1 MNLNLLSASFN
12 LYGLLIGVGLFACI
26 FLAFF
31 HAKKRGYYED
41 LVFEMA
47 IVCVPLAI
55 VGARLYYIIFDIIAN
70 DNASSWTFAKI
81 IGLQGGLRGLAI
93 YGGVIGGMIG
103 GVALWLFRKY
113 RYESGKSNK
122 QISFLQMA
130 DLAFSLFLLGQAIGR
145 WGNFFNQEAYGNP
158 VTDPNLQWFPYA
170 VYIDAAN
177 GYYQATFFYESMWNI
192 IGFALLQWLYA
203 GKRKSFDGFVL
214 YGYFIWYGMGRM
226 FIEGLRSDSLWLV
239 PDVIR
244 VSQLLSAIL
253 LFFGLAMIIVHI
265 VQAKRHGK
273 EPFILVPINE
283 LNDEYYGFDK
293 SVFSRKPEN
302 KPAEKKSREPQFDE
316 VDDNDRY
323 WEIDQNSEDKK

>member
-1 MNLNLLSASFN
+1 
-12 LYGLLIGVGLFACI
+12 
-26 FLAFF
+26 
-31 HAKKRGYYED
+31 
-41 LVFEMA
+41 
-47 IVCVPLAI
+47 
-55 VGARLYYIIFDIIAN
+55 
-70 DNASSWTFAKI
+70 
-81 IGLQGGLRGLAI
+81 
-93 YGGVIGGMIG
+93 
-103 GVALWLFRKY
+103 
-113 RYESGKSNK
+113 
-122 QISFLQMA
+122 MA